1 MNRYN
6 RRTNM
11 PVKTKALLMN
21 LGAVLCWSFVPLAVR
36 FLSSYYPALFQA
48 LFRYLAALIV
58 LWSFTV
64 STVGPK
70 RLESDLPRLLC
81 LWPKIL
87 VIALANYGFQLTFT
101 LSLYLLLPGLAT
113 LVHQSLVLFSVLL
126 AALLFPDERSML
138 KIALFVIGVATAII
152 GVIMTIVGSRSFGT
166 FEFNLGVFVVL
177 ASALFW
183 ALLGALIRKWLGG
196 VSTSFTLSSVLTIVS
211 LLFFLTYLFTY
222 RGLPVPRAPA
232 AVWAFLALSGL
243 IGLGIGHSLYYRA
256 VPVLGI
262 ALSSSMAL
270 LIPLLVGVAS
280 FFLFRERLTWV
291 QLVGG
296 SGLLIGCY
304 LVIRARF
311 RYME

>member
-1 MNRYN
+1 
-6 RRTNM
+6 M
-11 PVKTKALLMN
+11 PAKTKALLMN

-36 FLSSYYPALFQA
+36 FLSSYYPALFQI

-64 STVGPK
+64 FTVGPK
-70 RLESDLPRLLC
+70 KLESELPRLLS

-101 LSLYLLLPGLAT
+101 LSLYLLYPGLAT
-113 LVHQSLVLFSVLL
+113 LVNQSLVLFSVLL
-126 AALLFPDERSML
+126 AALMFPDERSML
-138 KIALFVIGVATAII
+138 RSALFVIGVVVAIA
-152 GVIMTIVGSRSFGT
+152 GVIMTIAGSRSFGT
-166 FEFNLGVFVVL
+166 FEFNLGIFVVL

-183 ALLGALIRKWLGG
+183 ALLGALIRKWLGS
-196 VSTSFTLSSVLTIVS
+196 VSTSFALSSVFTIVTT
-211 LLFFLTYLFTY
+211 LFLVTYLVAYGGF
-222 RGLPVPRAPA
+222 PVPEAPP
-232 AVWAFLALSGL
+232 VIWAFLVVSGL

-256 VPVLGI
+256 IAVLGI
-262 ALSSSMAL
+262 ALSSSLAL

-311 RYME
+311 RHME